1 MVKVTMLIMS
11 YIYVYTGLHIMCFC
25 DKIDC
30 FQVFTSQDNW
40 LGKKIVYPKA
50 AWYCE
55 IGHSELDILLVKE
68 VHCTAW

>member
-11 YIYVYTGLHIMCFC
+11 YKYVYTGLHIMCFC

-30 FQVFTSQDNW
+30 FQVFYKSRQ
-40 LGKKIVYPKA
+40 LARQEIVYPKA

-55 IGHSELDILLVKE
+55 ICHSELDILLVKE
-68 VHCTAW
+68 VHCIAW